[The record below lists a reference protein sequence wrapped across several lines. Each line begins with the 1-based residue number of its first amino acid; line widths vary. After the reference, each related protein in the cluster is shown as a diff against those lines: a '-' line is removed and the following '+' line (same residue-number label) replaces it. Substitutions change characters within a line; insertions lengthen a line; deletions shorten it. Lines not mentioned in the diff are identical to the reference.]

1 MFILF
6 VVCSVGPRQTLL
18 QWKKQP
24 FSGNLCRYISCVGT
38 IFISNQKMREAT
50 SNYDVLITCL
60 FLLTIYS
67 CLSIV
72 IALLLV
78 ALPLCIIICCIH
90 RCYLLVS
97 TEASLL
103 SAIPEAVLSVNLC
116 NELEQSILEENV
128 KCCECI
134 QNDWLSIRIG
144 ADEIKIHSLIAK
156 KSSDCP
162 KPALIWIHGF
172 GGTGAISFGL

>member
-1 MFILF
+1 M
-6 VVCSVGPRQTLL
+6 
-18 QWKKQP
+18 
-24 FSGNLCRYISCVGT
+24 
-38 IFISNQKMREAT
+38 
-50 SNYDVLITCL
+50 
-60 FLLTIYS
+60 
-67 CLSIV
+67 
-72 IALLLV
+72 
-78 ALPLCIIICCIH
+78 
-90 RCYLLVS
+90 
-97 TEASLL
+97 

-172 GGTGAISFGL
+172 GGTGAISFGLSGILDRLINQYDVYTIDVPGFGRSTLPKGISTSGHHFIKYG